1 MAPKIWRGKQT
12 FYWSIVDFFGLELDN
27 GKVVMSCHLSIPPNS
42 TMQEAPSQPLLGR
55 IMYHIVCSQSGK
67 KRARPSEDENETT
80 SLDSNSIFR
89 RGFIFV
95 SEEEGQQQGQE
106 YSLVV
111 PYQLLRIASHA
122 ASSGQLVRISR
133 YCLLRYKDDWGEVL
147 FSSGGVKNKKHKV
160 SAMDQRGGK
169 EGSLVIEVFV
179 DGLSLAASSGND
191 GEDEKE
197 EEMQSP
203 VLTLE
208 TLAQNEHQQLT
219 KGKKKKSRDKLPIHV
234 TGVVDSISPI
244 LVNDPQQDP
253 FAIME
258 LYQPPSTEEIT
269 KTAVVIIRGERALSM
284 HPAIHPGQA
293 ITLMGV
299 VHRKWKVPDEF
310 RKRLSER
317 QSNETSLFERL
328 CYCVPGRVILVT
340 EASTIKW
347 NAVTNLK
354 PDLSLP
360 STVESLTSMRGI
372 VKSVHYHCE
381 ERNGKANR
389 VLHYVTI
396 KPLSVL
402 QEKES
407 ESASNELKLA
417 RIYLP
422 KYATPPNV
430 CLGLQAESIIRAVNI
445 HFIPPPI
452 GDEKKCPSNHR
463 VSNDYLCYVAC
474 LRSTISIEKCAG
486 ECSHRIRSSNI
497 WYVPSWKPF
506 LLVPDSRISDIC
518 ADRFHSRSSAQLLAE
533 HRLRC
538 ELRNNHRLTQDI
550 PSEALSTLLTHH
562 YQIVDDCDQ
571 PVTNCEHVRCNC
583 PTRKSKIMPLENG
596 MSDRQTIRDPYAE
609 FFDHSQSDSHGDWMI
624 ECGSCSSSFSCFNR
638 YRQSTSETMPI
649 VIGTE
654 HLRNACTQYF
664 TQRVGSLSRSGTQT
678 KAYELQAGWTTSFNF
693 EGLKLLQV
701 LNDYFMQSDKDPISW
716 CEKDSINVYTGGS
729 IAYTD
734 QNITSSF
741 LLRND
746 VCTIPVFNV
755 NRREGDDG
763 IKSTQ
768 SNERSFRWVHIDSI
782 NLSCL
787 CLGPCTKKKMT
798 SVHAA
803 YHHVFLPSA
812 FSESVPGHTFSFLI
826 DNLVFIG
833 SMYIVAKSILP
844 TTVNQSWK
852 SEMNLGG
859 CDTTGN
865 APHAADSKLGIAV
878 CLEQTATS
886 HQIDN
891 RSIIIG
897 RLMRNRFKFRKVKST
912 QKAGQVE
919 TQLEK
924 CYEGWSVTLC
934 HIDHSGQSASN
945 SASTLQTIEVTI
957 SIPFCNSNASNS
969 AVSLHALKSGL
980 RELFNSQNATNS
992 GARITSDQET
1002 MCLAWWHASGC
1013 QTLPILSGG
1022 LDLSEDS
1029 LPVHVEIPL
1038 SARTFAKLGYQRF
1051 RCHFSELEAYHVVE
1065 THAHSTSLSK
1075 GNMHVNTHKILPGM
1089 LNRRLHRTTPS
1100 VPSPLTYLKPG
1111 GGISPVSL
1119 AELHWDVCKA
1129 IRYEDST
1136 YLKPSLLRRIHDVKI
1151 LGVSFC
1157 RARVE
1162 CQQCF
1167 KTLVEKRG
1175 NTELIEGNRAE
1186 GSTLLCPSGCSQSQ
1200 ACVKW
1205 ECSAIVDDGTGQA
1218 KLYAEREAALLLLGT
1233 DLDIV
1238 SVESG
1243 AWYCEEGVFFQPS
1256 LPPSSSLAQSI
1267 RAASAKARKHISS
1280 SKRKY
1285 NLGEELSST
1294 YSLLPDNAKAEY
1306 LLQQHCR
1313 HWSHQHG
1320 QRRLDLF
1327 CRCKPL
1333 SEDLSLNGT
1342 EINVAKAMVAHVGLE
1357 FGMTGTATLPPLKL
1371 TLEDACVCSEE
1382 RMEDKLVGWDLLKA
1396 F

>member
-1 MAPKIWRGKQT
+1 
-12 FYWSIVDFFGLELDN
+12 
-27 GKVVMSCHLSIPPNS
+27 
-42 TMQEAPSQPLLGR
+42 
-55 IMYHIVCSQSGK
+55 MYRIVCSQTGK

-80 SLDSNSIFR
+80 SLDASSIFR

-299 VHRKWKVPDEF
+299 FHRKWKVPDEF
-310 RKRLSER
+310 RKRLSEK

-347 NAVTNLK
+347 NAGTNLK

-360 STVESLTSMRGI
+360 STVESLTSIRGI

-381 ERNGKANR
+381 ENKNRNGKADR

-402 QEKES
+402 EEKES
-407 ESASNELKLA
+407 ESASDELKLA

-452 GDEKKCPSNHR
+452 GDEKKCPINHQ

-474 LRSTISIEKCAG
+474 L
-486 ECSHRIRSSNI
+486 
-497 WYVPSWKPF
+497 
-506 LLVPDSRISDIC
+506 
-518 ADRFHSRSSAQLLAE
+518 
-533 HRLRC
+533 
-538 ELRNNHRLTQDI
+538 
-550 PSEALSTLLTHH
+550 
-562 YQIVDDCDQ
+562 
-571 PVTNCEHVRCNC
+571 
-583 PTRKSKIMPLENG
+583 
-596 MSDRQTIRDPYAE
+596 
-609 FFDHSQSDSHGDWMI
+609 
-624 ECGSCSSSFSCFNR
+624 
-638 YRQSTSETMPI
+638 
-649 VIGTE
+649 
-654 HLRNACTQYF
+654 
-664 TQRVGSLSRSGTQT
+664 
-678 KAYELQAGWTTSFNF
+678 
-693 EGLKLLQV
+693 
-701 LNDYFMQSDKDPISW
+701 
-716 CEKDSINVYTGGS
+716 
-729 IAYTD
+729 
-734 QNITSSF
+734 
-741 LLRND
+741 
-746 VCTIPVFNV
+746 
-755 NRREGDDG
+755 RREGDDG

-768 SNERSFRWVHIDSI
+768 SNERNFRWVHIDSVH
-782 NLSCL
+782 LSCV

-812 FSESVPGHTFSFLI
+812 FSESVPGHTFLFLI

-833 SMYIVAKSILP
+833 SVYIVAKSILP
-844 TTVNQSWK
+844 TAVNQSWK
-852 SEMNLGG
+852 SELNLGG

-865 APHAADSKLGIAV
+865 DPHATDSKLGLAV

-886 HQIDN
+886 HQIGN

-934 HIDHSGQSASN
+934 HIDHSGQSASD

-957 SIPFCNSNASNS
+957 SIPFCNSNVSNS
-969 AVSLHALKSGL
+969 AVSLDALKSGL
-980 RELFNSQNATNS
+980 RELFNSQNASNS
-992 GARITSDQET
+992 VARITSDQET

-1065 THAHSTSLSK
+1065 THVHSTSLSK

-1089 LNRRLHRTTPS
+1089 LNRRLRRTTPS

-1129 IRYEDST
+1129 IRYEDSA

-1200 ACVKW
+1200 SCVKW

-1233 DLDIV
+1233 ELDIA

-1382 RMEDKLVGWDLLKA
+1382 RKEDKLVGWDLEEEEIKARAICSNSFRSATRISSTAVAEAVNGSAEKTIVAPPEIRLNVPEKARTVTAVCTSGTLCTSSHMDGIEGAPFGSFVDYVLDDTGNPVLLMNEMSMHTINIQKSGDGSLVTLFAQLGGPTSASGQVSTGQDVSRCSVTGTIEKIESTAEDWDALRMRYGIAHSYADQVMDSPKFHFYRLIPTKIYFVGGFGVSSEWVPPEEYKEATPDILSKEASKIVERLNHDHAEDLMLTATQILDVEEVDKIRVTGVDRLGMDLRVTRRSSKRRNKLRTDEFRVGFRIPVISVEDAKSEVLKVFQEA
-1396 F
+1396 WEKSNGVTWGDDEVPGADVPVLKTAEDNLL